1 MPVVR
6 LVRVAVLVLTASLC
20 LLAGTTGRAQTPASP
35 TAPLK
40 LTWQQALDRALARNP
55 SVVVAAQEV
64 ERASALIRQARA
76 GWLPTLS
83 GNGSYVHAS
92 PPRPPSVAGI
102 PRDTWNGNL
111 ALQVPLVAPT
121 GWMNEAHARDNRDVA
136 QQGAADVRRQL
147 AVAVGRATTMRTPAS
162 PPAWATAWTRRAPSR
177 SCAATRRR

>member
-1 MPVVR
+1 MSVGR

-92 PPRPPSVAGI
+92 PPRPPSAGI
-102 PRDTWNGNL
+102 PPGDCNGNL
-111 ALQVPLVAPT
+111 PLQQPLVAPT
-121 GWMNEAHARDNRDVA
+121 ACMNDAHPRADRHEAHHR
-136 QQGAADVRRQL
+136 AAAL
-147 AVAVGRATTMRTPAS
+147 P
-162 PPAWATAWTRRAPSR
+162 
-177 SCAATRRR
+177 